1 MAEPVRALQT
11 SLSLTLDPVRFEGGR
26 LWKAR
31 YPSLIDD
38 NFPRKFQFEPAFQV
52 CSEAP
57 DQEVEVVFRIADEE
71 NAVFETLLGGEVSW
85 QLLVP
90 PNPETPAP
98 DVSVTLWDGDL
109 RRCRVLWRRS
119 GAPLS
124 ALRISCRH
132 AEGGPPPDTDEWA
145 LTRVE
150 GGVYLAII
158 DRGTTC
164 IDHEPVRNPAGTR
177 ESGRVRVVGL
187 ANGRPVY
194 DLFREDFSV
203 PPEISL
209 EPAFRMSHG
218 EHRDFRL
225 ALDLPEPYAGVRFKT
240 SPDGQVEMTHAVP
253 IWKPGELLGTPA
265 SEDGCLCTIE
275 WRRDALLSCVS
286 HTPDAHTDTC
296 GQGRTANLYAQLDPG
311 PPGALRP
318 ELAAVIANASV
329 DPTVIEP
336 PACDASGVCTKPRD
350 RVGE

>member
-1 MAEPVRALQT
+1 MAEPVRDLQT

-38 NFPRKFQFEPAFQV
+38 NSPPSFQFEPAFQV
-52 CSEAP
+52 CSEEP

-90 PNPETPAP
+90 LNTETPAP
-98 DVSVTLWDGDL
+98 DVRVTLWDEDP
-109 RRCRVLWRRS
+109 RTCRVVWRRS
-119 GAPLS
+119 GAPLT
-124 ALRISCRH
+124 ALRVACRH

-194 DLFREDFSV
+194 DLFRKDFSA

-240 SPDGQVEMTHAVP
+240 SPDGQVDVSQPLPTWRAGGLVGTAGSV
-253 IWKPGELLGTPA
+253 GE
-265 SEDGCLCTIE
+265 CLCTIE
-275 WRRDALLSCVS
+275 WRRD
-286 HTPDAHTDTC
+286 D
-296 GQGRTANLYAQLDPG
+296 
-311 PPGALRP
+311 
-318 ELAAVIANASV
+318 
-329 DPTVIEP
+329 
-336 PACDASGVCTKPRD
+336 
-350 RVGE
+350 